1 VKEDRRNCDPPVSMI
16 ELSQR
21 VARLEADV
29 CWLKKMVSTTMMLT
43 LGSFLTLIVMLIKL
57 IGG

>member
-1 VKEDRRNCDPPVSMI
+1 VKEDRRNCDPPVSLI

-29 CWLKKMVSTTMMLT
+29 CWLKKMASTTLMLT
-43 LGSFLTLIVMLIKL
+43 LGSFLTLIVMLVKL